1 MRATGTLSW
10 GWIRVD
16 GATLKGQRTAKVRG
30 LRGLTVDIREVMSL

>member
-16 GATLKGQRTAKVRG
+16 GETLEGRRTAKVRG